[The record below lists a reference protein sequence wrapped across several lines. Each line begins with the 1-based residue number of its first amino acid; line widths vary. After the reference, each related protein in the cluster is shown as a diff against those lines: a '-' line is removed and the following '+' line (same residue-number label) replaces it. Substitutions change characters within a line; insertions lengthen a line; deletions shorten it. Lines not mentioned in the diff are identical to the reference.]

1 MDSNDNLQDLVRGFL
16 KQHTT
21 YDVLPVSYRLIVLDT
36 QLLVKKALAALMQ
49 NGIVSAPLWSSQ
61 DQKFAGMLTVSDFI
75 NLIQYY
81 YTHSSVEDALHDIE
95 SFQIQHMRDVEKRV
109 GAPAPQLLSIH
120 PMSTLYDASKL
131 LVESRSHR
139 IPLLDRE
146 AETQTELIVS
156 VLTQYRILKFI
167 AVNFQETRALRQPLH
182 ELKIGTYEN
191 IAIAKKTTPIIQ
203 VINMFVE
210 NHISAVPIVD
220 DENVVLNVYE
230 TVDVMSIAK
239 SGKYDELDVPVGV
252 ALEARPDDFPGV
264 HTCTLNDTLYSI
276 FSTIRKRRVYR
287 LIVVDQDNKLKGI
300 VSLSDILRYLIG

>member
-1 MDSNDNLQDLVRGFL
+1 MESNDNLQDLVRSFL
-16 KQHTT
+16 KEHTT

-49 NGIVSAPLWSSQ
+49 NGIVSAPLWSSS

-81 YTHSSVEDALHDIE
+81 YSHSSVEDALHEIE
-95 SFQIQHMRDVEKRV
+95 SFQIQHMRDVEKQV
-109 GAPAPQLLSIH
+109 GAPAPQLLSIP
-120 PMSTLYDASKL
+120 PMSTLYDASRL

-146 AETQTELIVS
+146 AETQTEMIVS

-167 AVNFQETRALRQPLH
+167 AVNFQETRALRQPLS

-191 IAIAKKTTPIIQ
+191 IAIATTDTPIIQ

-210 NHISAVPIVD
+210 KHISSVPIVD
-220 DENVVLNVYE
+220 ENNVVLNVYE
-230 TVDVMSIAK
+230 TVDVMSIAR
-239 SGKYDELDVPVGV
+239 SGKYDELDVPVGI
-252 ALEARPDDFPGV
+252 ALEARPDVCD
-264 HTCTLNDTLYSI
+264 
-276 FSTIRKRRVYR
+276 
-287 LIVVDQDNKLKGI
+287 
-300 VSLSDILRYLIG
+300 

>member
-1 MDSNDNLQDLVRGFL
+1 M
-16 KQHTT
+16 
-21 YDVLPVSYRLIVLDT
+21 
-36 QLLVKKALAALMQ
+36 
-49 NGIVSAPLWSSQ
+49 
-61 DQKFAGMLTVSDFI
+61 
-75 NLIQYY
+75 
-81 YTHSSVEDALHDIE
+81 
-95 SFQIQHMRDVEKRV
+95 
-109 GAPAPQLLSIH
+109 
-120 PMSTLYDASKL
+120 
-131 LVESRSHR
+131 
-139 IPLLDRE
+139 
-146 AETQTELIVS
+146 IVS

-167 AVNFQETRALRQPLH
+167 AVNFQETGALRQPLY

-191 IAIAKKTTPIIQ
+191 IAIAKTTTPIIQ

-210 NHISAVPIVD
+210 NHISSVPIVD
-220 DENVVLNVYE
+220 DQNVVLNVYE

-287 LIVVDQDNKLKGI
+287 LIVVDQDNKLRGI